1 MYLLSFHCALH
12 SPPLIPPS
20 YHPFHNTT
28 FSLHVQGSHSHE
40 SGVPGGG
47 GQRDKHS
54 HSLSCLTGQKAC
66 THIHGVFPYILVP
79 YDGSAPLATL
89 PYTLATSLDRAL
101 NTALGHASAN
111 TQHVYKVTPV
121 SGM

>member
-1 MYLLSFHCALH
+1 MLPLVTFPPYYLRKS
-12 SPPLIPPS
+12 
-20 YHPFHNTT
+20 NK
-28 FSLHVQGSHSHE
+28 
-40 SGVPGGG
+40 
-47 GQRDKHS
+47 KHT
-54 HSLSCLTGQKAC
+54 LCYPTGQKAC

-89 PYTLATSLDRAL
+89 PYTLATALDRAL

-111 TQHVYKVTPV
+111 TQHVFKVIPV